1 MTTRSFMKLRGT
13 NIAFDASVSVKKAS
27 LLRNLN
33 ENTVTHLAVSRKVP
47 GQIGVFASVK
57 LEGSVDPFA
66 IANSSMTKE
75 VIWLS
80 QSEVSALPPHSVE
93 KIKQFCL
100 PQIQRGV
107 LCHPIPEGG

>member
-1 MTTRSFMKLRGT
+1 M
-13 NIAFDASVSVKKAS
+13 
-27 LLRNLN
+27 
-33 ENTVTHLAVSRKVP
+33 NTVTYLAVSQKHP

-66 IANSSMTKE
+66 VANSSMTKE

-93 KIKQFCL
+93 KLNSSVCRRCNAVYFVTPSLK
-100 PQIQRGV
+100 
-107 LCHPIPEGG
+107 GG